1 MKNRLSRRLWMLLVA
16 LLVVVSGLALLQSS
30 SETVSLKILAI
41 NDLHG
46 NLLPS
51 SFRVPD
57 PNDRTKTVAVQAGGI
72 EALSTVV
79 KNARASNPNT
89 IFVGA
94 GDLIGASPLVSAL
107 LRDEPTI
114 EALSK
119 MGMALSA
126 VGNHEFDKGV
136 KELLRIQNGGC
147 DSVEPDKACKFGS
160 YQGAQFSYIAAN
172 VFYKNGH
179 RPLFKPYYLAFAGS
193 VPVAFVGAVLK
204 DTPTIVVPSGVAG
217 IEFTDEAEEINKVAR
232 RLQAAGVQTIIA
244 VIHQGG
250 TSRDFFDV
258 TDCST
263 LSGPIVDIVKKL
275 DKSVDVV
282 ISGHSHRG
290 YRCRVDGRLV
300 TQSDAYGH
308 LLTEINLTIDKK
320 TKDVVAVTSNSI
332 VVDPSKVAKDP
343 AMTEIVQRAKAL
355 TDPVANQPIA
365 KLAGEQITTDTS
377 PAGESFLGDVIAD
390 AQLWASQPAD
400 KGGAQIAFMNPGGI
414 RAPLPPNPSPSKSVS
429 YGDTFTVQPFGNSLV
444 VMTLTGAQIKL
455 LLEQQWLNQ
464 SRPRILQ
471 VSQGFSYTWDGSK
484 QPSDKVVAGSMMLN
498 GQPIQADK
506 NYRVVVNSFLAD
518 GGDNFLVLK
527 EGKDRLGGEVD
538 LDALQAYLKAMEAA
552 GKPVGPGPRD
562 RIKVVNP

>member
-147 DSVEPDKACKFGS
+147 DSGEPDKACKFGS

-193 VPVAFVGAVLK
+193 VRVGFH
-204 DTPTIVVPSGVAG
+204 PTLVV
-217 IEFTDEAEEINKVAR
+217 VAR
-232 RLQAAGVQTIIA
+232 SRNVAPGKIWSDFVDRAATDA
-244 VIHQGG
+244 DR
-250 TSRDFFDV
+250 SRRQYD
-258 TDCST
+258 
-263 LSGPIVDIVKKL
+263 
-275 DKSVDVV
+275 
-282 ISGHSHRG
+282 
-290 YRCRVDGRLV
+290 
-300 TQSDAYGH
+300 H
-308 LLTEINLTIDKK
+308 LGL
-320 TKDVVAVTSNSI
+320 
-332 VVDPSKVAKDP
+332 
-343 AMTEIVQRAKAL
+343 
-355 TDPVANQPIA
+355 
-365 KLAGEQITTDTS
+365 
-377 PAGESFLGDVIAD
+377 
-390 AQLWASQPAD
+390 
-400 KGGAQIAFMNPGGI
+400 
-414 RAPLPPNPSPSKSVS
+414 
-429 YGDTFTVQPFGNSLV
+429 
-444 VMTLTGAQIKL
+444 
-455 LLEQQWLNQ
+455 
-464 SRPRILQ
+464 
-471 VSQGFSYTWDGSK
+471 
-484 QPSDKVVAGSMMLN
+484 
-498 GQPIQADK
+498 
-506 NYRVVVNSFLAD
+506 
-518 GGDNFLVLK
+518 
-527 EGKDRLGGEVD
+527 
-538 LDALQAYLKAMEAA
+538 
-552 GKPVGPGPRD
+552 
-562 RIKVVNP
+562 